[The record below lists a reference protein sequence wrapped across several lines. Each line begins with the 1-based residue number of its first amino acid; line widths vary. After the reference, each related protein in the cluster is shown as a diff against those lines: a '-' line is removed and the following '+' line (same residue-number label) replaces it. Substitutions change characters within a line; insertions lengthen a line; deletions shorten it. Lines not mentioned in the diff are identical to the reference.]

1 MVARWG
7 RADVRGFDLAVLM
20 ALAFAV
26 TNGLHDAAN
35 AIATLI
41 ATRAG
46 RPLPAALLAA
56 TCNMIGPLLLGAA
69 VANTIATIVL
79 VPPSQEIAVIGAG
92 LTGAVAWN
100 VVTWLRGLPASSSH
114 ALVGGLVGA
123 ALVAAGPS
131 AVNWGGFD
139 GWRPVGVW
147 GVLIALAVS
156 PLLGFWAAAGLT
168 RLSLRPLGRATTRVL
183 GPIRKGQW
191 ATSAWL
197 GLSHGSNDAQKT
209 VGVVA
214 ALLLAHGSIDSLAAP
229 VWVTLVCGAA
239 LTLGTA
245 LGGWPIVRTIGSR
258 ITRLR
263 PLDGLTSSTG
273 SAAVILFSSVVGAP
287 ASTTQVVSSAV
298 VGTGFG
304 RHRAG
309 HVHWDIVRKILTA
322 WITTFPAAAVIA
334 AVSYPIWRWLA

>member
-1 MVARWG
+1 MVT
-7 RADVRGFDLAVLM
+7 GFGLAVIM
-20 ALAFAV
+20 AFAFAV

-46 RPLPAALLAA
+46 RPLPAVLLAA
-56 TCNMIGPLLLGAA
+56 ACNMIGPLLLGAA
-69 VANTIATIVL
+69 VANTIATMVQ
-79 VPPSQEIAVIGAG
+79 VPPSEQIAVIGAG
-92 LTGAVAWN
+92 LTGAVVWN
-100 VVTWLRGLPASSSH
+100 VLTWLRGLPASSSH

-123 ALVAAGPS
+123 ALVADGVS
-131 AVNWGGFD
+131 AVNWGGIE

-156 PLLGFWAAAGLT
+156 PLLGFWGAAGLT

-191 ATSAWL
+191 ATTAWL
-197 GLSHGSNDAQKT
+197 AFSHGSNDAQKA

-214 ALLLAHGSIDSLAAP
+214 ALLLANGSIDSLSAP
-229 VWVTLVCGAA
+229 VWVTLVSGAA
-239 LTLGTA
+239 LTFGTA
-245 LGGWPIVRTIGSR
+245 LGGWSIVRTIGSR

-273 SAAVILFSSVVGAP
+273 SAAVILVSSIVGMP

-309 HVHWDIVRKILTA
+309 HVHWDIVRKIVIA
-322 WITTFPAAAVIA
+322 WITTLPAAAVIA

>member
-1 MVARWG
+1 MT
-7 RADVRGFDLAVLM
+7 GFDLAVLM

-41 ATRAG
+41 ATRSG

-56 TCNMIGPLLLGAA
+56 ACNMIGPLLLGAA

-79 VPPSQEIAVIGAG
+79 VPPTQEIAVIGAG

-147 GVLIALAVS
+147 GVLIALALS
-156 PLLGFWAAAGLT
+156 PLLGFWAAAGFT

-191 ATSAWL
+191 VTSAWL
-197 GLSHGSNDAQKT
+197 GLSHGSNDAQKA

-214 ALLLAHGSIDSLAAP
+214 ALLLAHGSIGSLAAP

-239 LTLGTA
+239 LTLGTV

-273 SAAVILFSSVVGAP
+273 SATVILVCSVVGAP

-309 HVHWDIVRKILTA
+309 HIHWDIVRKILIA
-322 WITTFPAAAVIA
+322 WVTTFPAAGVIA